1 MLTITLFRCL
11 FVVSFLYTL
20 KAMHQKR
27 YAEHDICNGTNAT
40 IIKVDYCPNNKIQ
53 LKRRSKMKMCNN
65 FPNCMGE
72 PLVYHC
78 VRYKNDIVEVCAPR
92 SIIRGN
98 CCTLY
103 DAGLGRVVEDFGRQC
118 PECPFQYQSDDF
130 IENSTCLE
138 TSVQINRE
146 NYKSNGCGGTNV
158 SDTEHAPC
166 RDSNKLGSEEST
178 LEPHFQNGRVKEKH
192 WYDLTYIILYITG
205 STVISMS
212 YIIGTILYY
221 NWKSTYILIYLIY
234 KSCCFLLEYHQSNLK
249 VY

>member
-1 MLTITLFRCL
+1 QGHVSFQTSMIDTHVNDYIVPLFIRCL
-11 FVVSFLYTL
+11 FFVHSEGN
-20 KAMHQKR
+20 AS
-27 YAEHDICNGTNAT
+27 EEIC
-40 IIKVDYCPNNKIQ
+40 
-53 LKRRSKMKMCNN
+53 
-65 FPNCMGE
+65 
-72 PLVYHC
+72 
-78 VRYKNDIVEVCAPR
+78 
-92 SIIRGN
+92 RGN

-178 LEPHFQNGRVKEKH
+178 LEPHFQNG
-192 WYDLTYIILYITG
+192 
-205 STVISMS
+205 
-212 YIIGTILYY
+212 
-221 NWKSTYILIYLIY
+221 
-234 KSCCFLLEYHQSNLK
+234 
-249 VY
+249 